1 MNASKPAS
9 DDCTHEGVQPS
20 VAPPA
25 TAAGIMLLAWGIQT
39 HWLVSLVGAAAL
51 VASLAVWI
59 NEVRTQWRRE
69 T

>member
-1 MNASKPAS
+1 MNESEPGSAAG
-9 DDCTHEGVQPS
+9 TGEGVQPS

-39 HWLVSLVGAAAL
+39 HWLVSLVGAVAL